1 MRTEHDLLGARE
13 VPLEA
18 YYGVH
23 TVRAVENFP
32 ISGIAISAYPELIG
46 ALAAIKQAAAL
57 SNMELGLL
65 DQRRGRAIVAACEEL
80 RAGRLHDQ
88 FVVDVI
94 QGGAGTS
101 TNKSGCAKRGCCFD
115 EINLP
120 AVRAG
125 SSIMP
130 DKRERGLLTEAALA
144 AILKPEMLTRP
155 QSPAAADR
163 DGRQIQPS

>member
-1 MRTEHDLLGARE
+1 MQIRNRACRHNIGRPSIPERMHPRATASLSARLTAKDTVSGQRSWRLGDHVRTEHDLLGERE
-13 VPLEA
+13 VPSEA

-23 TVRAVENFP
+23 TMRAVENFP

-94 QGGAGTS
+94 QGGAG
-101 TNKSGCAKRGCCFD
+101 
-115 EINLP
+115 
-120 AVRAG
+120 
-125 SSIMP
+125 
-130 DKRERGLLTEAALA
+130 
-144 AILKPEMLTRP
+144 RP
-155 QSPAAADR
+155 PT
-163 DGRQIQPS
+163 